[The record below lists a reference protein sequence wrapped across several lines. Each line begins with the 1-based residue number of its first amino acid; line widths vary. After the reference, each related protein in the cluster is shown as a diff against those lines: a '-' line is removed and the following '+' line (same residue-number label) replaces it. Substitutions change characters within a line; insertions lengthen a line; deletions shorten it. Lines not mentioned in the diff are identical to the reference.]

1 MSKVKC
7 GDVCCRDKEAVE
19 IEYCLNDPVIH
30 INGEKSIK
38 NLGEALL
45 ENIGRGTMNLI
56 WDVAPPGLGFNEY
69 QEKAASTAIYR
80 EGNEGCELFYV
91 ALGLAGEAGE
101 FAGEVSKLIRD
112 DRGVLT
118 PERKQK
124 LKSELSDNFWFI
136 AMACTELGLTM
147 EEVAQFN
154 LDKLASRKE
163 RGKLNGSGGDR

>member
-69 QEKAASTAIYR
+69 QEKAATTAIYPK
-80 EGNEGCELFYV
+80 ELGLYYT
-91 ALGLAGEAGE
+91 ALGLASES
-101 FAGEVSKLIRD
+101 GEVASDVSKMIRD
-112 DRGVLT
+112 DGGVLT
-118 PERKQK
+118 QDRREK
-124 LKSELSDNFWFI
+124 LKSEISDSLWMV
-136 AMACTELGLTM
+136 AMVAKELGFTL
-147 EEVAQFN
+147 EEIAQYN
-154 LDKLASRKE
+154 LDKLADRKA
-163 RGKLNGSGGDR
+163 RGVLGGSGSQR